1 MKTNEKQKDSL
12 LQLVALI
19 IFILAYSSIV
29 YINTAIMETPTQ
41 GPPNPDAIARNSIMT
56 GSLAQ
61 LQVLLSTF
69 VVLAVPFKGYVS
81 AILLNTINGILIIYR
96 VLVLN
101 IAQAIPGAIVV
112 VSTIILI
119 TIIFIFSNRIVQKN
133 NEISKNYSQLMETNK
148 IIKEKD
154 EKLSYLAYYDILT
167 GLPNRQLFIERLDE
181 TILNMPNSPF
191 TVLLADLDDFKHIND
206 TYGNNSGDIMLCSY
220 AEKLKSFC
228 DDSLFLARL
237 GGDEFGIIIQGN
249 MTEANILNYV
259 EKIQNIISEPVQIND
274 TLLSSNISFGIASYP
289 TNAVNSTDILKCVD
303 SAIYFAK
310 TNGKNRPCFYSQ
322 Q

>member
-1 MKTNEKQKDSL
+1 MKTNEKQKDSV
-12 LQLVALI
+12 LQVVALI

-29 YINTAIMETPTQ
+29 YINTNVQDSPTKGVPTP
-41 GPPNPDAIARNSIMT
+41 DIIAQKTALT

-69 VVLAVPFKGYVS
+69 IVLTVPVKGYIS
-81 AILLNTINGILIIYR
+81 SILLNFVNGCIIVYR
-96 VLVLN
+96 I
-101 IAQAIPGAIVV
+101 IALDMTQAVPGAIVV

-119 TIIFIFSNRIVQKN
+119 TIIHIFSNRIVQKN
-133 NEISKNYSQLMETNK
+133 IEISKNYAQLIETNK

-167 GLPNRQLFIERLDE
+167 GLPNRQLFIEKLDE
-181 TILNMPNSPF
+181 TILNMSNSPF
-191 TVLLADLDDFKHIND
+191 TVLLADLDDFKQVND
-206 TYGNNSGDIMLCSY
+206 TYGNNSGDIMLCTY

-249 MTEANILNYV
+249 MTESNILNYV

-310 TNGKNRPCFYSQ
+310 SNGKNRPCFYSQ